1 MKKIINLK
9 NLLFLLLV
17 QLASGSIVRADLDT
31 KGMDEQSKALIG
43 SSGLAGAGDLAG
55 ILSVTIQVILG
66 FLGIIFLALTLMAGF
81 KWMTSQGNEKTIEE
95 AKGSLKNSIIGLLI
109 VLAAY
114 GITLAVFNY
123 LPFATGGNAEFSG
136 PPSV

>member
-1 MKKIINLK
+1 
-9 NLLFLLLV
+9 
-17 QLASGSIVRADLDT
+17 
-31 KGMDEQSKALIG
+31 MDEQSKALVD
-43 SSGLAGAGDLAG
+43 SSGLGSAGDLAG
-55 ILSVTIQVILG
+55 IFAVTIQVILG

-123 LPFATGGNAEFSG
+123 LPFATGGGADFSG
-136 PPSV
+136 PSD

>member
-9 NLLFLLLV
+9 NLFFLLLI
-17 QLASGSIVRADLDT
+17 QLASGSLVKAALNT
-31 KGMDEQSKALIG
+31 KGMDEQSKALVDA
-43 SSGLAGAGDLAG
+43 SGLSGAGDLAG
-55 ILSVTIQVILG
+55 IFSVTIQVILG
-66 FLGIIFLALTLMAGF
+66 FLGIIFLFLTLQAGF

-95 AKGSLKNSIIGLLI
+95 AKASLKNSIIGLLI

-136 PPSV
+136 PSD

>member
-1 MKKIINLK
+1 MKKIINIK

-17 QLASGSIVRADLDT
+17 QLASGSLAKAALDT
-31 KGMDEQSKALIG
+31 KGMDEQSKALIA
-43 SSGLAGAGDLAG
+43 SSGLTGAGDLAG
-55 ILSVTIQVILG
+55 ILAVTIQVILG
-66 FLGIIFLALTLMAGF
+66 FLGIVFLVLTLMAGF

-136 PPSV
+136 PPAA